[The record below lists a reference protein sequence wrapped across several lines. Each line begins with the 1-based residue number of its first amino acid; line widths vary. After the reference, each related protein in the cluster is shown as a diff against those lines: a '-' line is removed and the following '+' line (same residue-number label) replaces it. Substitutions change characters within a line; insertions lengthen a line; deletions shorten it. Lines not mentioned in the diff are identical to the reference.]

1 MNISAAA
8 RSSPSRIHWSA
19 ISRGKTAR
27 FGIAPPFYTAE
38 FGLHLKPAAEQG
50 STVLDA
56 QRRLAA
62 LGEAVRT
69 LTNLARGSRG
79 TAQHRM
85 RLALKFQ

>member
-27 FGIAPPFYTAE
+27 LGIAPPFYTAE

-50 STVLDA
+50 STVLD
-56 QRRLAA
+56 
-62 LGEAVRT
+62 T
-69 LTNLARGSRG
+69 
-79 TAQHRM
+79 
-85 RLALKFQ
+85 